1 MNGRIMSIAILF
13 GASVLVG
20 YNLIGTIEPVQ
31 AQQPVV
37 PSYLELMSMMHSNS
51 KKEESSVS
59 KVDTITV
66 SYDVNTQEV
75 SVKGTTDAIVNVTTT
90 GELKPVVKWR
100 TKVKEVNTG
109 YECGL
114 SIEKFNDIKEGDIIE
129 AFTMEAIKR
138 KEL

>member
-1 MNGRIMSIAILF
+1 MSTAILF
-13 GASVLVG
+13 VASVLVG
-20 YNLIGTIEPVQ
+20 YNLIGTVEPIQ

-100 TKVKEVNTG
+100 TRVKEVNTG
-109 YECGL
+109 FPKVR
-114 SIEKFNDIKEGDIIE
+114 SIANLPEDIKPLSP
-129 AFTMEAIKR
+129 FT
-138 KEL
+138 KESQSEQE

>member
-1 MNGRIMSIAILF
+1 MNGRIMSTAILF
-13 GASVLVG
+13 VASVLVG
-20 YNLIGTIEPVQ
+20 YNLIGTVEPIQ

-51 KKEESSVS
+51 KKEVSSVS

-109 YECGL
+109 FPKVRSIANLPEDVKPL
-114 SIEKFNDIKEGDIIE
+114 SPFTKESQNE
-129 AFTMEAIKR
+129 QE
-138 KEL
+138 

>member
-1 MNGRIMSIAILF
+1 MNRRIISTAILF
-13 GASVLVG
+13 VASVLVG
-20 YNLIGTIEPVQ
+20 YNLIGTVEPIQ

-109 YECGL
+109 FPKVRSIANLPEDVKPL
-114 SIEKFNDIKEGDIIE
+114 SPFTKESQNE
-129 AFTMEAIKR
+129 QE
-138 KEL
+138 

>member
-1 MNGRIMSIAILF
+1 MNGRILSTAILF
-13 GASVLVG
+13 VASILVG
-20 YNLIGTIEPVQ
+20 YNLIGTVEPVQ

-75 SVKGTTDAIVNVTTT
+75 SVRGTTDAIVNVTTT
-90 GELKPVVKWR
+90 GELKPIVKWR
-100 TKVKEVNTG
+100 TKVKEVNNG
-109 YECGL
+109 YPKVR
-114 SIEKFNDIKEGDIIE
+114 SIARMPEDSKPNEP
-129 AFTMEAIKR
+129 FTKVNTNE
-138 KEL
+138 

>member
-1 MNGRIMSIAILF
+1 MNGRIMSTAILF
-13 GASVLVG
+13 VASVLVG
-20 YNLIGTIEPVQ
+20 YNLIGTVEPIQ

-100 TKVKEVNTG
+100 TRVKEVNTG
-109 YECGL
+109 FPKVRSIANLPEDVKPL
-114 SIEKFNDIKEGDIIE
+114 SPFTKESQNE
-129 AFTMEAIKR
+129 QE
-138 KEL
+138 

>member
-1 MNGRIMSIAILF
+1 MNGRILSTAILF
-13 GASVLVG
+13 VASILVG
-20 YNLIGTIEPVQ
+20 YNLIGTVEPVQ

-90 GELKPVVKWR
+90 GELKPIVKWR
-100 TKVKEVNTG
+100 TKVKEVNNG
-109 YECGL
+109 YPKVR
-114 SIEKFNDIKEGDIIE
+114 SIARMPEDTKPIE
-129 AFTMEAIKR
+129 PFTRVNANE
-138 KEL
+138 

>member
-1 MNGRIMSIAILF
+1 MNGRIMSTAILF
-13 GASVLVG
+13 VASVLVG
-20 YNLIGTIEPVQ
+20 YNLIGTVEPIQ

-37 PSYLELMSMMHSNS
+37 PSYLELMSMTHSNS

-109 YECGL
+109 FPKVHSIANLPEDVKPL
-114 SIEKFNDIKEGDIIE
+114 SPFTKESQNE
-129 AFTMEAIKR
+129 QE
-138 KEL
+138 

>member
-20 YNLIGTIEPVQ
+20 YNLIGTVEPVQ

-109 YECGL
+109 FPKVRSIANLPEDVKPL
-114 SIEKFNDIKEGDIIE
+114 SPFTKESQNE
-129 AFTMEAIKR
+129 QE
-138 KEL
+138 

>member
-1 MNGRIMSIAILF
+1 MNGRILSTAILF
-13 GASVLVG
+13 VASILVG
-20 YNLIGTIEPVQ
+20 YNLIGTVEPVQ

-75 SVKGTTDAIVNVTTT
+75 SVRGTTDAIVNVTTT
-90 GELKPVVKWR
+90 GELKPIVKWR
-100 TKVKEVNTG
+100 TKVKEVNNG
-109 YECGL
+109 YPKVH
-114 SIEKFNDIKEGDIIE
+114 SIARMPEDTKPIE
-129 AFTMEAIKR
+129 PFTKVNTNE
-138 KEL
+138 

>member
-20 YNLIGTIEPVQ
+20 YNLIGTVEPIQ

-109 YECGL
+109 FPKVRSIANLPEDVKPL
-114 SIEKFNDIKEGDIIE
+114 SPFTKESQNE
-129 AFTMEAIKR
+129 QE
-138 KEL
+138 

>member
-1 MNGRIMSIAILF
+1 MNGRIMSTAILF
-13 GASVLVG
+13 VASVLVG
-20 YNLIGTIEPVQ
+20 YNLIGTVEPIQ

-51 KKEESSVS
+51 KKEESFVS

-109 YECGL
+109 FPKVRSIANLPEDVKPL
-114 SIEKFNDIKEGDIIE
+114 SPFTKESQNE
-129 AFTMEAIKR
+129 QE
-138 KEL
+138 

>member
-20 YNLIGTIEPVQ
+20 YNLIGTVEPVQ

-109 YECGL
+109 FPKVRSIANLPEDVKPL
-114 SIEKFNDIKEGDIIE
+114 SP
-129 AFTMEAIKR
+129 FTKANVDE
-138 KEL
+138 

>member
-1 MNGRIMSIAILF
+1 MNGRILSTAILF
-13 GASVLVG
+13 VASILVG
-20 YNLIGTIEPVQ
+20 YNLIGTVEPVQ

-90 GELKPVVKWR
+90 GELKPIVKWR
-100 TKVKEVNTG
+100 TKVKEVNNG
-109 YECGL
+109 YPKVRSVARIPEDTKP
-114 SIEKFNDIKEGDIIE
+114 INP
-129 AFTMEAIKR
+129 FTKVNTNE
-138 KEL
+138 

>member
-1 MNGRIMSIAILF
+1 MNGRIISTAILF
-13 GASVLVG
+13 VASVLVG
-20 YNLIGTIEPVQ
+20 YNLIGTVEPIQ

-75 SVKGTTDAIVNVTTT
+75 SVKGTTDAIVNITTT

-109 YECGL
+109 FPKVRSIANLPEDVKPL
-114 SIEKFNDIKEGDIIE
+114 SPFTKESQNE
-129 AFTMEAIKR
+129 QE
-138 KEL
+138 

>member
-1 MNGRIMSIAILF
+1 MSTAILF
-13 GASVLVG
+13 VASVLVG
-20 YNLIGTIEPVQ
+20 YNLIGTVEPIQ

-100 TKVKEVNTG
+100 TRVKEVNTG
-109 YECGL
+109 FPKVRSIANLPEDVKPL
-114 SIEKFNDIKEGDIIE
+114 SPFTKESQNE
-129 AFTMEAIKR
+129 QE
-138 KEL
+138 

>member
-31 AQQPVV
+31 AQQPIV

-51 KKEESSVS
+51 KKEELSVS

-75 SVKGTTDAIVNVTTT
+75 SVKGTTDAIVNVTMT

-100 TKVKEVNTG
+100 TRVKEVNTG
-109 YECGL
+109 FPKVRSIANLPEDVKPL
-114 SIEKFNDIKEGDIIE
+114 SP
-129 AFTMEAIKR
+129 FTKANVNE
-138 KEL
+138 

>member
-51 KKEESSVS
+51 KKEELSVS

-75 SVKGTTDAIVNVTTT
+75 SVKGTTDAIVNVTMT

-100 TKVKEVNTG
+100 TRVKEVNTG
-109 YECGL
+109 FPKVRSIANLPEDVKPL
-114 SIEKFNDIKEGDIIE
+114 SP
-129 AFTMEAIKR
+129 FTKANVNE
-138 KEL
+138 

>member
-1 MNGRIMSIAILF
+1 MNRRIMPTAILF
-13 GASVLVG
+13 VASVLVG
-20 YNLIGTIEPVQ
+20 YNLIGTVEPIQ

-109 YECGL
+109 FPKVRSIANLPEDVKPL
-114 SIEKFNDIKEGDIIE
+114 SPFTKESQNE
-129 AFTMEAIKR
+129 QE
-138 KEL
+138 

>member
-1 MNGRIMSIAILF
+1 MNGRIMSTAILF
-13 GASVLVG
+13 VASVLVG
-20 YNLIGTIEPVQ
+20 YNLIGTVEPIQ

-109 YECGL
+109 FPKVRSVANLPEDVKPL
-114 SIEKFNDIKEGDIIE
+114 LPFTKESQNE
-129 AFTMEAIKR
+129 QE
-138 KEL
+138 

>member
-1 MNGRIMSIAILF
+1 MSTAILF
-13 GASVLVG
+13 VASVLVG
-20 YNLIGTIEPVQ
+20 YNLIGTVEPIQ

-109 YECGL
+109 FPKVRSVANLPEDVKPL
-114 SIEKFNDIKEGDIIE
+114 SPFTKESQNE
-129 AFTMEAIKR
+129 QE
-138 KEL
+138 

>member
-1 MNGRIMSIAILF
+1 MNGRIMSTAILF
-13 GASVLVG
+13 VASVLVG
-20 YNLIGTIEPVQ
+20 YNLIGTVEPIQ

-109 YECGL
+109 FPKVRSVSNLPEDVKPL
-114 SIEKFNDIKEGDIIE
+114 SPFTKESQNE
-129 AFTMEAIKR
+129 QE
-138 KEL
+138 

>member
-1 MNGRIMSIAILF
+1 MNGRILSTAILF
-13 GASVLVG
+13 VASILVG
-20 YNLIGTIEPVQ
+20 YNLIGTVEPVQ

-75 SVKGTTDAIVNVTTT
+75 SVRGTTDAIVNVTTT
-90 GELKPVVKWR
+90 GELKPIVKWR
-100 TKVKEVNTG
+100 TKVKEVNNG
-109 YECGL
+109 YPKVRSVARIPEDTKP
-114 SIEKFNDIKEGDIIE
+114 INP
-129 AFTMEAIKR
+129 FTKVNTNE
-138 KEL
+138 

>member
-1 MNGRIMSIAILF
+1 MNGRIMSTAILF
-13 GASVLVG
+13 VASVLVG
-20 YNLIGTIEPVQ
+20 YNLIGTVEPIQ

-37 PSYLELMSMMHSNS
+37 PSYLELMSMMRSNS

-109 YECGL
+109 FPKVRSVANLPEDVKPL
-114 SIEKFNDIKEGDIIE
+114 SPFTKESQNE
-129 AFTMEAIKR
+129 QE
-138 KEL
+138 

>member
-1 MNGRIMSIAILF
+1 MNGRIMSTAILF
-13 GASVLVG
+13 VASVLVG
-20 YNLIGTIEPVQ
+20 YNLIGTVEPIQ

-66 SYDVNTQEV
+66 SYNVNTQEV

-109 YECGL
+109 FPKVRSIANLPEDVKPL
-114 SIEKFNDIKEGDIIE
+114 SPFTKESQNE
-129 AFTMEAIKR
+129 QE
-138 KEL
+138 